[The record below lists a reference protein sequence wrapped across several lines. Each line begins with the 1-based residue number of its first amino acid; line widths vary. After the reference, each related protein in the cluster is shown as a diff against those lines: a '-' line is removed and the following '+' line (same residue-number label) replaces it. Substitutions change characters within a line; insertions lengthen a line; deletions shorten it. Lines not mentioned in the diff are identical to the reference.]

1 VKIEQLTRAH
11 VETLAAQ
18 GVEEAQE
25 ALAYIQKTI
34 DGGPAFA
41 GLVDEGVAACVG
53 LYPIN
58 EYTYRCW
65 ALTDPK
71 LASRHFLSLNKAMR
85 AWFIESRIPRIETT
99 VSRGNVKG
107 HRWVTKILGFG
118 LEGIMHNFY
127 QGHDAGLYARIS

>member
-65 ALTDPK
+65 ALTDPS
-71 LASRHFLSLNKAMR
+71 SRRDIF
-85 AWFIESRIPRIETT
+85 
-99 VSRGNVKG
+99 
-107 HRWVTKILGFG
+107 
-118 LEGIMHNFY
+118 
-127 QGHDAGLYARIS
+127 